1 MPILQGDI
9 QLLASRVM
17 DDVPEGGGG
26 PSATVIEDGEENA
39 IMPDISE
46 MDRAIGRD
54 NMRQVHVSV
63 RTDDRDTY
71 QGSNVIVAKPP
82 ADPNV
87 SITLFS
93 TGGVYDTRAQAQA
106 RLEAY
111 LNKGAE
117 WAGYL
122 YENHIKGQRVIQ
134 IFQRPGTELP
144 AVGKTLALVGN
155 EGLVNEQEQYVRA
168 IRV

>member
-9 QLLASRVM
+9 QLRASRVM

-26 PSATVIEDGEENA
+26 PSNVVIESGQENA
-39 IMPDISE
+39 IMPDISRWIAPLAATTCVRC
-46 MDRAIGRD
+46 MWAWTPKTATPTRAAMSSWQSPRRSQCLHHPVCHGR
-54 NMRQVHVSV
+54 
-63 RTDDRDTY
+63 
-71 QGSNVIVAKPP
+71 
-82 ADPNV
+82 
-87 SITLFS
+87 
-93 TGGVYDTRAQAQA
+93 VYDTRAQAQA

-144 AVGKTLALVGN
+144 AVGKTLVLVGN
-155 EGLVNEQEQYVRA
+155 EGLAMSRSSMSA
-168 IRV
+168 PFA

>member
-9 QLLASRVM
+9 QLRASRVM

-26 PSATVIEDGEENA
+26 PSAIVIESGAENA
-39 IMPDISE
+39 VMPDISQ
-46 MDRAIGRD
+46 MDRATGRA
-54 NMRQVHVSV
+54 NLRQVHVGV
-63 RTDDRDTY
+63 DTEDRDTY

-82 ADPNV
+82 EDPNV
-87 SITLFS
+87 SITLFA

-134 IFQRPGTELP
+134 IFQRPGTELA
-144 AVGKTLALVGN
+144 AVG
-155 EGLVNEQEQYVRA
+155 
-168 IRV
+168 